1 MDSRRCPRV
10 LVPLLLV
17 LLGGVGLGGCTAE
30 PEPQQPNVVI
40 LFADDMGYGDLSSY
54 GHPAIET
61 PNLDRLVASG
71 CAFTR
76 AHDMGSP
83 HDAVCVRA
91 DRGGAEPRRDRSRP
105 APKSI
110 LRVLNSL
117 T

>member
-1 MDSRRCPRV
+1 MSQPD
-10 LVPLLLV
+10 
-17 LLGGVGLGGCTAE
+17 
-30 PEPQQPNVVI
+30 QPNVLV
-40 LFADDMGYGDLSSY
+40 LVADDMRSDTISALSE
-54 GHPAIET
+54 HDIET